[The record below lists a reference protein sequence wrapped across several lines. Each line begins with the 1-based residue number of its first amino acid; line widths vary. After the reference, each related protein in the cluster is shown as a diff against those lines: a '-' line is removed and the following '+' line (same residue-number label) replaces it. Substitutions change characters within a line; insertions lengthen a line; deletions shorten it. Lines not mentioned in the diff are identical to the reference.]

1 MSNFEDLPDL
11 VWCHVADF
19 LCPEDIAKLSQT
31 CHRLYSVLPHFSID
45 VLCGEDFII
54 RGPPR
59 PHWAP
64 ELYFD
69 GPPLHSIIKKLS
81 LSVQWIDQGWGNRKG
96 ELFIQLMRN
105 TDASDSPTVVA
116 EKRGVFGI
124 AEHEMKKANAELT
137 NDLVV
142 KLTRP
147 GDFYRF
153 MRNAGGGG
161 GHSLTVKNFKVIA
174 LYQKM
179 E

>member
-1 MSNFEDLPDL
+1 MSNFEDLPNL

-31 CHRLYSVLPHFSID
+31 CHRLHSVLPHFLI
-45 VLCGEDFII
+45 LRGEDFKIY
-54 RGPPR
+54 GPNGG
-59 PHWAP
+59 HWAP
-64 ELYFD
+64 EFYFN
-69 GPPLHSIIKKLS
+69 GPLLHSIVKKLS
-81 LSVQWIDQGWGNRKG
+81 LSVQWKDQGFGNRKG

-137 NDLVV
+137 NDPVV
-142 KLTRP
+142 TLTQP

-174 LYQKM
+174 LYHKT